1 MGKFS
6 LDIFTSKLAIGTIWL
21 VAIFMFV
28 CGFYNIFPF
37 IEELS
42 NTATWGM
49 VVAIPTL
56 VFSYTLGAL
65 ATYLSNALIFKS
77 SDTFMELDDFISVA
91 TLENEFLTKR
101 YESLKNQHDFFKA
114 CIPTIIFLGIAV
126 IWSSYGVFKNG
137 YMQEVKYV
145 AFALG
150 LITILAAFV
159 IKRITTK
166 QKSEIRAY
174 VDRVQKTAISDT

>member
-1 MGKFS
+1 MDKFS

-42 NTATWGM
+42 STATWGI

-65 ATYLSNALIFKS
+65 ATYLSNTLIFKS
-77 SDTFMELDDFISVA
+77 SDTFTELDDFVSVTA
-91 TLENEFLTKR
+91 LGNEFLTKR
-101 YESLKNQHDFFKA
+101 YESLKNQYEFFKA

-145 AFALG
+145 AFILG
-150 LITILAAFV
+150 FITIVAAFV
-159 IKRITTK
+159 IKKITTK
-166 QKSEIRAY
+166 QKAEIRAF
-174 VDRVQKTAISDT
+174 VNLIKNADSNNT